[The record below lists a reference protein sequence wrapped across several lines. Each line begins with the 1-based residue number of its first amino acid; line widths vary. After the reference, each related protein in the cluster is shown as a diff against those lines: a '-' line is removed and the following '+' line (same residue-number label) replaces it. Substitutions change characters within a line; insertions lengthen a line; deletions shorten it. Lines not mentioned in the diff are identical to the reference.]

1 MAYRVELKRSA
12 QDALAKIP
20 QPHRRRIA
28 NRIDRLAEN
37 PRPRGL
43 DKLAGVEPLYRIR
56 VGDYRIVYQ
65 IQDDVLLVLV
75 VRIGGRG
82 DVYRNLP

>member
-20 QPHRRRIA
+20 QTHRRRIA
-28 NRIDRLAEN
+28 RRIDRLAEN
-37 PRPRGL
+37 PRQRGVE
-43 DKLAGVEPLYRIR
+43 KLAGVDSLYRIR

-82 DVYRNLP
+82 DIYRNLP